1 MEFIIQ
7 HLDEI
12 DEVAKAFLDQHPSNA
27 IFAFD
32 AEMGRGT
39 TTFINALCK
48 VLNVEDKTSSPTY
61 SLVNEYASPKGNIF
75 HMDLYRINDVE
86 EALDAG
92 IEEYF
97 YSNSYCFIEWPSKI
111 EELLPSEVV
120 KVFINLGKD
129 NERLITTDYNEER
142 N

>member
-1 MEFIIQ
+1 MPF
-7 HLDEI
+7 
-12 DEVAKAFLDQHPSNA
+12 
-27 IFAFD
+27 FAFD
-32 AEMGRGT
+32 AEMGRGK
-39 TTFINALCK
+39 TTFINALYK
-48 VLNVEDKTSSPTY
+48 VLNVEDETSSPTY
-61 SLVNEYASPKGNIF
+61 SLVNEYASPKGTIF

>member
-1 MEFIIQ
+1 MEFTIQ

-32 AEMGRGT
+32 AEMGRGK

-86 EALDAG
+86 EALEAG
-92 IEEYF
+92 IKEYF

-120 KVFINLGKD
+120 KVFINLGED